1 MFCEKC
7 GKEVA
12 EGTKFCPEC
21 GEKMSVTSEQT
32 EKLSESPVVQVETPT
47 TDQMGNSV
55 ENVTASS
62 DAKAKFKFNK
72 SKLIPSLIFG
82 VVLSAITTFLIS
94 ISFVRL
100 FIMLGAWMII
110 GALTYLIVEAV
121 THSKVFAFLGAVIG
135 ALLLG
140 SFLISSYYSAVESA
154 DTGLGLA
161 LIVAVVAVIYT
172 PIVYLFA
179 SVENT
184 PQNNDSQNPTG
195 NNTK

>member
-1 MFCEKC
+1 MICSNC
-7 GKEVA
+7 GKEIAA
-12 EGTKFCPEC
+12 ENKFCPNC
-21 GEKMSVTSEQT
+21 GTAIVVQSVPS

-62 DAKAKFKFNK
+62 DAKTKFKFNK

-100 FIMLGAWMII
+100 FIMLGVWMII

-184 PQNNDSQNPTG
+184 PQNNDGQNPTD
-195 NNTK
+195 NSPS